1 MHEDEKLIKN
11 KCWVPH
17 LPHLKGTNVTS
28 LLFQYWSQSMVL
40 SSDGRFYSSLTVD
53 SARFVFVYLPA
64 KIGRDVQG
72 LLLLQVFIHK
82 KLQNSLCSVIYLLR
96 SSSIRFFN
104 AFNTQLFFRIN
115 TRTCRL
121 RQCIK
126 VFFFWKCC
134 GISTFILYLETQYT
148 RLHSTLLTR
157 FVFILWILTVQYK
170 GSSPLQCRTLIFLRN
185 TLVLFVLIYMQ
196 AIQYYHVTTSVS
208 TVIFSETLVLNKL
221 HQRELLHTVRA
232 KKTEVSVEFYEI
244 N

>member
-1 MHEDEKLIKN
+1 
-11 KCWVPH
+11 
-17 LPHLKGTNVTS
+17 
-28 LLFQYWSQSMVL
+28 MVL

-157 FVFILWILTVQYK
+157 FVFIL
-170 GSSPLQCRTLIFLRN
+170 
-185 TLVLFVLIYMQ
+185 
-196 AIQYYHVTTSVS
+196 
-208 TVIFSETLVLNKL
+208 
-221 HQRELLHTVRA
+221 
-232 KKTEVSVEFYEI
+232 
-244 N
+244 